1 MKENGF
7 VWAFSEQN
15 PSYKRLTNKRKKEEK
30 KNAEI
35 MIKCIFRDNG
45 ELITVE
51 IQKQKLGEERLKHDE
66 LVTTY
71 DVR

>member
-1 MKENGF
+1 MVDNGF

-45 ELITVE
+45 KLITIK
-51 IQKQKLGEERLKHDE
+51 IQKQKLGEEILKHNE
-66 LVTTY
+66 LITTY
-71 DVR
+71 NA

>member
-1 MKENGF
+1 MQENGF

-15 PSYKRLTNKRKKEEK
+15 PSHERLINKRKKEEK

-45 ELITVE
+45 KLVTIE
-51 IQKQKLGEERLKHDE
+51 IQKQKLGEEILKHDE
-66 LVTTY
+66 LITTY
-71 DVR
+71 NV